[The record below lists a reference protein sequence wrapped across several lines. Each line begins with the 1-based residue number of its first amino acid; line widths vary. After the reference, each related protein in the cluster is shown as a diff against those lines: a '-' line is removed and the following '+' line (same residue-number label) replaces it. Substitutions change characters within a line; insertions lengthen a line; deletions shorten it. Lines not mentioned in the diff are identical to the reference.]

1 MADTHRPVDALE
13 FSMVVDILIVLASLV
28 GLWLGAIWLVEAA
41 CKIAKRVGIP
51 ELVVGLTIVALGTSA
66 PEFAVTITAA
76 LRGHADLSVSNIVG
90 SNIFNLGFVLGGV
103 ALVRSIA
110 VTRKL
115 VYRDGAILIGAALL
129 ILFFMRDL
137 SLGRWEGATLMLLLV
152 GYVALLFRSGEQL
165 EEPTAGEMRWYDPL
179 RLIAGLGLVLASGHF
194 LVDSAC
200 HLAAAAG
207 MSEWAIGV
215 TIVAAGT
222 SAPEMATAL
231 VAVLRGRF
239 GILAGSLIGSD
250 LFNLLGVLGL
260 AAFLRPM
267 SIDPAGFGSL
277 AMLLGLVILVVVMMR
292 TGWRVSR
299 AEGAALVLLNLI
311 RWISDFS

>member
-1 MADTHRPVDALE
+1 
-13 FSMVVDILIVLASLV
+13 MVSVDILIAFISIL
-28 GLWLGAIWLVEAA
+28 GLWGGAIWLVEAS
-41 CKIAKRVGIP
+41 CRIAKRLGVP

-76 LRGHADLSVSNIVG
+76 LRGHADISVSNIVG

-103 ALVRSIA
+103 ALVHSIA
-110 VTRKL
+110 ITKKL
-115 VYRDGAILIGAALL
+115 VYRDGVVLIGTAML
-129 ILFFMRDL
+129 ILLFMCDL
-137 SLGRWEGATLMLLLV
+137 NLGRWEGLTLICILV

-165 EEPTAGEMRWYDPL
+165 EEPAGGEMRWYDPL
-179 RLIAGLGLVLASGHF
+179 RLVVGLCLVLASGHF

-200 HLAAAAG
+200 HIAASAG

-231 VAVLRGRF
+231 VAVLRGRY
-239 GILAGSLIGSD
+239 GILVGSLIGSD

-277 AMLLGLVILVVVMMR
+277 VMLLCLVSLVVVMMR

-299 AEGAALVLLNLI
+299 TEGAALVLLNMI
-311 RWISDFS
+311 RWIYDFS